1 MIFAIYAYVSFYLKQ
16 WFDLVKYFGPVQI
29 KQVKISFI
37 KLYTSGTCI
46 IGSKTTIKTCDLS
59 LNYFIIHS
67 KYFPD
72 SDWLKAHI

>member
-37 KLYTSGTCI
+37 NMVHVS
-46 IGSKTTIKTCDLS
+46 
-59 LNYFIIHS
+59 
-67 KYFPD
+67 
-72 SDWLKAHI
+72 